1 MLTRLTTTYRAE
13 RNAPSRR
20 RARATRCRAG
30 IENRSTTT
38 TTVRAGRREALL
50 VLFTTTTVSTTTGAA
65 HAAGTSNQPIDW
77 LFKSSMDDDVD
88 LGEIIRAAANGEVTD
103 GRKPKRAEER
113 EENADGST
121 MTKAAVEESEM
132 EDMDLSATA
141 TKFGKLGAILVFA
154 DVVTAAVMGKS
165 VLGVAKSLERELE
178 MGEDGKVREVVRERE
193 NDGERDWKEEMADKL
208 MQRLKEN
215 KQVGSE
221 EASDE
226 RQIADEE

>member
-1 MLTRLTTTYRAE
+1 M
-13 RNAPSRR
+13 
-20 RARATRCRAG
+20 
-30 IENRSTTT
+30 
-38 TTVRAGRREALL
+38 VRAGRREALL
-50 VLFTTTTVSTTTGAA
+50 ALFTTVSTTAGAA
-65 HAAGTSNQPIDW
+65 RAAGTSSQPIDW

-88 LGEIIRAAANGEVTD
+88 LGEIIRAAANGEVSD

-113 EENADGST
+113 AETEDGSTTTT
-121 MTKAAVEESEM
+121 MTKADVEESEK
-132 EDMDLSATA
+132 EDLDLSGTA

-165 VLGVAKSLERELE
+165 VLGVAKSLEREME

-193 NDGERDWKEEMADKL
+193 NAGERDWKEEMADKL

-226 RQIADEE
+226 REVADEE

>member
-1 MLTRLTTTYRAE
+1 MM
-13 RNAPSRR
+13 
-20 RARATRCRAG
+20 
-30 IENRSTTT
+30 
-38 TTVRAGRREALL
+38 RAGRREALL
-50 VLFTTTTVSTTTGAA
+50 ALFATVSTTAGAA
-65 HAAGTSNQPIDW
+65 RAAGTSNQPIDW

-88 LGEIIRAAANGEVTD
+88 LGEIIRAAANGEVSD
-103 GRKPKRAEER
+103 GRKPKRADER
-113 EENADGST
+113 SETEDGS
-121 MTKAAVEESEM
+121 MTATTTKASAAVEESEK
-132 EDMDLSATA
+132 EDMDLSGTA

-165 VLGVAKSLERELE
+165 VLGVAKSLEREME

-221 EASDE
+221 ETSAE
-226 RQIADEE
+226 REVADEE

>member
-1 MLTRLTTTYRAE
+1 M
-13 RNAPSRR
+13 
-20 RARATRCRAG
+20 
-30 IENRSTTT
+30 
-38 TTVRAGRREALL
+38 VRAGRREALL
-50 VLFTTTTVSTTTGAA
+50 ALFTTVSTTAGAA
-65 HAAGTSNQPIDW
+65 RAAGTSSQPIDW

-88 LGEIIRAAANGEVTD
+88 LGEIIRAAANGEVSD

-113 EENADGST
+113 AETEDGSTTTT
-121 MTKAAVEESEM
+121 MTKADVEESEK
-132 EDMDLSATA
+132 EDLDLSGTA

-165 VLGVAKSLERELE
+165 VLGVAKSLEREME

-193 NDGERDWKEEMADKL
+193 NAGERDWKEEMADKL

-221 EASDE
+221 EASNE
-226 RQIADEE
+226 REVADEE

>member
-1 MLTRLTTTYRAE
+1 MM
-13 RNAPSRR
+13 
-20 RARATRCRAG
+20 
-30 IENRSTTT
+30 
-38 TTVRAGRREALL
+38 RAGRREALL
-50 VLFTTTTVSTTTGAA
+50 ALFATVSTTAGAA
-65 HAAGTSNQPIDW
+65 RAAGTSNQPIDW

-88 LGEIIRAAANGEVTD
+88 LGEIIRAAANGEVSD

-113 EENADGST
+113 SETEDGS
-121 MTKAAVEESEM
+121 MTATTTKASAAVEESEK
-132 EDMDLSATA
+132 EDMDLSGTA

-165 VLGVAKSLERELE
+165 VLGVAKSLEREME

-215 KQVGSE
+215 KQVGAE
-221 EASDE
+221 ETSAE
-226 RQIADEE
+226 REVADEE

>member
-1 MLTRLTTTYRAE
+1 
-13 RNAPSRR
+13 
-20 RARATRCRAG
+20 
-30 IENRSTTT
+30 
-38 TTVRAGRREALL
+38 
-50 VLFTTTTVSTTTGAA
+50 
-65 HAAGTSNQPIDW
+65 
-77 LFKSSMDDDVD
+77 MDDDVD
-88 LGEIIRAAANGEVTD
+88 LGEIIRAAANGEVSD

-113 EENADGST
+113 SETEDGSMT
-121 MTKAAVEESEM
+121 TTTTTKAAVEESEKD
-132 EDMDLSATA
+132 DMDLSGTA

-165 VLGVAKSLERELE
+165 VLGVAKSLEREME

-221 EASDE
+221 ETSTE
-226 RQIADEE
+226 REVADEE

>member
-1 MLTRLTTTYRAE
+1 MM
-13 RNAPSRR
+13 
-20 RARATRCRAG
+20 
-30 IENRSTTT
+30 
-38 TTVRAGRREALL
+38 RAGRREALL
-50 VLFTTTTVSTTTGAA
+50 ALFTTVSTTAGAA
-65 HAAGTSNQPIDW
+65 RAAGTSNQPIDW

-88 LGEIIRAAANGEVTD
+88 LGEIIRAAANGEVSD

-113 EENADGST
+113 AETEDGSMTMTTT
-121 MTKAAVEESEM
+121 MTKAAEEESEK
-132 EDMDLSATA
+132 EDLDLSGTA

-165 VLGVAKSLERELE
+165 VLGVAKSLEREME

-193 NDGERDWKEEMADKL
+193 NDGKRDWKEEMADKL

-221 EASDE
+221 ETSDE
-226 RQIADEE
+226 GEVANEE

>member
-1 MLTRLTTTYRAE
+1 MM
-13 RNAPSRR
+13 
-20 RARATRCRAG
+20 
-30 IENRSTTT
+30 
-38 TTVRAGRREALL
+38 RAGRREALL
-50 VLFTTTTVSTTTGAA
+50 ALFTTVSTTAGAA
-65 HAAGTSNQPIDW
+65 RAAGTSNQPIDW

-88 LGEIIRAAANGEVTD
+88 LGDIIRAAANGEVSD
-103 GRKPKRAEER
+103 GRKPKRAEGRAET
-113 EENADGST
+113 EDGST
-121 MTKAAVEESEM
+121 TMTTMTKAAAAVEESEK
-132 EDMDLSATA
+132 EDLDLTGTA

-165 VLGVAKSLERELE
+165 VLGVAKSLEREME

-221 EASDE
+221 GTSDE
-226 RQIADEE
+226 REVADEE

>member
-1 MLTRLTTTYRAE
+1 
-13 RNAPSRR
+13 
-20 RARATRCRAG
+20 
-30 IENRSTTT
+30 
-38 TTVRAGRREALL
+38 
-50 VLFTTTTVSTTTGAA
+50 
-65 HAAGTSNQPIDW
+65 
-77 LFKSSMDDDVD
+77 MDDDVD

-103 GRKPKRAEER
+103 GRKPNRAEER

-132 EDMDLSATA
+132 DDMDLSATA